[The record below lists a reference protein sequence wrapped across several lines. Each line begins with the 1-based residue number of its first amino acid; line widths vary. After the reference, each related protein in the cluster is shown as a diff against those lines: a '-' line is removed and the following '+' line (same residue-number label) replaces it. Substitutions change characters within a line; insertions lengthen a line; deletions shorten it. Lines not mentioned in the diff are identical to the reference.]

1 MCFWDDWNNWDNW
14 DNWNNWDNWANFTP
28 GSIQY
33 NVVTSKTDT
42 TTEQTAIDPTLIA
55 GWTGFEATLQGPG
68 APGGFQLLGYP
79 APISITVSVASAT
92 ADDNLYFDPAGISPF
107 TGFSLTV
114 VGNQIMDG
122 QNAIATI
129 TGGTEGTPL
138 VITMNNGT
146 HPHPRSDAAAIIDG
160 IHYLNTSDN
169 PPASRTITIHVDETD
184 AVDTDKEITVNI
196 TASNDGPVAVMD
208 LVFTGE
214 NDSVTIDVLA
224 NDTDVDEGHTF
235 TLVSVKAPDGAG
247 SASIVNNQLVFD
259 PGTDF
264 DHLAAGKSAEVVVE
278 YTMEDENGAQS
289 SSTVKVT
296 VNGSN
301 DGPVAKA
308 NSTSVKED
316 ATSKNLWSSVIAN
329 DLDVDIGDTKTI
341 VSIDTTGTLGTVKL
355 DTKTKSLV
363 YVADDDKF
371 DLLKTGASI
380 VDHFTYTIKDAEGLT
395 STATVNVTVAG
406 IAGGKAITGTASA
419 DVLVGTAGE
428 DTMSGVGANDTMY
441 GNDGAD
447 RMGGGLGND
456 KMFGGASIDRLSG
469 DAGNDKL
476 DGGAG
481 DDTLTG
487 GTGNDTAVGG
497 TGNDTINGNDGLDQ
511 LSGGNGNDALVGG
524 NHNDRLSGDAGND
537 KLTGDAGNDVLNGGT
552 GNDTASGGVGNDTI
566 NGGDGGDQL
575 SGGGGHD
582 SMIGGAG
589 ADQLSGD
596 AGNDKLN
603 GGADNDVL
611 EGGTGNDSMVGGGG
625 NDSFV
630 FGLSSGTDSIS
641 DFIVG
646 ADVLVF
652 EDGVTITDLKEVD
665 TNKDGMSDAT
675 VVSLS
680 NLGSITLS
688 SVIGVTDAGDLTS

>member
-1 MCFWDDWNNWDNW
+1 MCGWDDWNNWDNW
-14 DNWNNWDNWANFTP
+14 NNWNNWDNWANFTP

-33 NVVTSKTDT
+33 SVIPGKSDT
-42 TTEQTAIDPTLIA
+42 TAEQTAIDLSQIA
-55 GWTGFEATLQGPG
+55 GWNGSQATLQGPG
-68 APGGFQLLGYP
+68 APNGFELLGYP
-79 APISITVSVASAT
+79 APISVEVSVGSAT

-107 TGFSLTV
+107 IGFTLTV

-122 QNAIATI
+122 VNAIATI
-129 TGGTEGTPL
+129 TGGTEGAPL

-146 HPHPRSDAAAIIDG
+146 HPHPRSDMAAIIDG

-169 PPASRTITIHVDETD
+169 PPATRTITFHVNETD
-184 AVDTDKEITVNI
+184 AVDSETQVTVKI
-196 TASNDGPVAVMD
+196 TATNDGPVAVMD
-208 LVFTGE
+208 LAFTSE
-214 NDSVTIDVLA
+214 NDSVSIDVLA

-235 TLVSVKAPDGAG
+235 TLVSAKAPDGSG
-247 SASIVNNQLVFD
+247 SASIDNNQLVFD

-264 DHLAAGKSAEVVVE
+264 DHLAAGKSVEVVVE
-278 YTMEDENGAQS
+278 YTMEDEDGAQS
-289 SSTVKVT
+289 SSTVKIT

-301 DGPVAKA
+301 DGPVAVA

-316 ATSKNLWSSVIAN
+316 ATSKNLWSAVIAN
-329 DLDVDIGDTKTI
+329 DLDIDTGDTKTI
-341 VSIDTTGTLGTVKL
+341 VSIDATGTLGTVKL

-371 DLLKTGASI
+371 DQLKTGSSI
-380 VDHFTYTIKDAEGLT
+380 VDHFTYTIKDANGLT
-395 STATVNVTVAG
+395 STATVNITVAG
-406 IAGGKAITGTASA
+406 IADGKVLTGTGIA
-419 DVLVGTAGE
+419 DAMVGTAGE

-447 RMGGGLGND
+447 RMTGGLGND

-469 DAGNDKL
+469 DAGNDRL
-476 DGGAG
+476 DGGTG
-481 DDTLTG
+481 NDTLTG
-487 GTGNDTAVGG
+487 GTGNDTAIGG
-497 TGNDTINGNDGLDQ
+497 TGNDSISGNDGLDQ
-511 LSGGNGNDALVGG
+511 LSGGTGNDNLVGG
-524 NHNDRLSGDAGND
+524 NHNDRLSGDAGHD
-537 KLTGDAGNDVLNGGT
+537 KLAGDAGNDILNGGT

-566 NGGDGGDQL
+566 NGSDGDDQL

-582 SMIGGAG
+582 SMVGGAG
-589 ADQLSGD
+589 ADQLLGE

-625 NDSFV
+625 HDSFV
-630 FGLSSGTDSIS
+630 FGLASGVDSIS

-646 ADVLVF
+646 EDVLVF

-665 TNKDGMSDAT
+665 TNKDGTNDAT
-675 VVSLS
+675 LVSLS

-688 SVIGVTDAGDLTS
+688 NITGVTDAGDLT